1 MCDLIARRGFV
12 LANAPH
18 RMNTRQRRPTL
29 LDTNLLAATGNQLNP
44 ALRLLI
50 RCR

>member
-18 RMNTRQRRPTL
+18 RMNARQRHPSL
-29 LDTNLLAATGNQLNP
+29 LSTNLLAASGNQLNS
-44 ALRLLI
+44 LRSD
-50 RCR
+50 R